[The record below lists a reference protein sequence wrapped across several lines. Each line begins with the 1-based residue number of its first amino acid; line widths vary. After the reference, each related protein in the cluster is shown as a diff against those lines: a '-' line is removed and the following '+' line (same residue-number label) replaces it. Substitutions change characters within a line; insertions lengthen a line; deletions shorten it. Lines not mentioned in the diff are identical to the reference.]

1 MIIVIVMII
10 VVTIGNGNVS
20 VDAGLLRSVQVLCH
34 MTTKVVEIDGPEL
47 VGGGNEVTVAGDK

>member
-1 MIIVIVMII
+1 MSVVIVIGV
-10 VVTIGNGNVS
+10 GNGNVS

-47 VGGGNEVTVAGDK
+47 VGGGNEVAMAGDE